1 MLFFFG
7 IFVCNDIQS
16 NKMLILSILLYSI
29 TRCVYN
35 TNDVTICIGRVGR
48 WLLMMAKVMGIVL
61 CWIEIFIV
69 WNYFLIFNKIQII
82 VFKH

>member
-35 TNDVTICIGRVGR
+35 TNDVTIWIGRVGR
-48 WLLMMAKVMGIVL
+48 WLLMMAKVMGIVSL
-61 CWIEIFIV
+61 LNRNFYCLKLLSDF
-69 WNYFLIFNKIQII
+69 
-82 VFKH
+82 